1 MSPRPRII
9 RARDVYREFR
19 RYSPSR
25 WHCARAAWTISALP
39 KRRASTAERILL
51 VIATWFGALF
61 AFLLIGRLAAINF

>member
-19 RYSPSR
+19 RYSPRR
-25 WHCARAAWTISALP
+25 WHCARAAWTVSALP
-39 KRRASTAERILL
+39 KRRASTAERVLIG
-51 VIATWFGALF
+51 IATWFGALF